1 MIDLVILGATG
12 DLARRKLLPT
22 LYQLEAAGRLPDD
35 LRVIG
40 VGRRA
45 VAPQV
50 FLEQA
55 RESLDRFEGRLDA
68 EVWERF
74 SGRLSYQ
81 DSDYSV
87 SSLQTLD
94 LAPTSLIYLALPPE
108 VFPSVAA
115 NLGEAGHSKEG
126 GGSRRLIIEK
136 PFGHNLETALALQK
150 ALWQHWDES
159 QILRIDHYLGKET
172 VQNVLVFRF
181 ANAWLEPLW
190 NSQDIAQV
198 QITVA
203 EEIGLEGR
211 GAFYEGLGALRDIV
225 QNHMMQLL
233 TPNTSY
239 QLYP

>member
-12 DLARRKLLPT
+12 DLARRKLLPA

-40 VGRRA
+40 VARRA

-55 RESLDRFEGRLDA
+55 RESLNRFEGRLDA

-74 SGRLSYQ
+74 SGRLGYQ

-94 LAPTSLIYLALPPE
+94 LAPTSLIYLALPLE

-136 PFGHNLETALALQK
+136 PSNTTSRQRWPCKRRYGSTGTSRRYYALTITWARRPCRTCWFSVLPTPGSSRFGTPSTL
-150 ALWQHWDES
+150 
-159 QILRIDHYLGKET
+159 LR
-172 VQNVLVFRF
+172 FRSPWPRRS
-181 ANAWLEPLW
+181 A
-190 NSQDIAQV
+190 SRGV
-198 QITVA
+198 
-203 EEIGLEGR
+203 GLSTR
-211 GAFYEGLGALRDIV
+211 V
-225 QNHMMQLL
+225 
-233 TPNTSY
+233 
-239 QLYP
+239 